1 MNIREILSQMGF
13 GEQAKVTTVKR
24 EEDGT
29 DYDVWKIEDNN
40 IAYVL
45 KKTSE
50 RELSVYNTFLT
61 SAEYGAPRIYK
72 SLNYCGELF
81 FLMEYIEGHDLR
93 KCDRE
98 SLTAVLEVLIYLQ
111 NMYWERRELQGIG
124 YGFEVSL
131 PGRQKRGKYLNDA
144 DLEQAY
150 EMYLQLYSNIPRTLC
165 HDDFL
170 PFNVLCAKGR
180 ATIIDWEYAGILPYP
195 TSLARLIAHGEED
208 EAAFFHM
215 TQEDKDY
222 AVEYYFEHLLKDKG
236 INYNDYR
243 RTLDYFLF
251 FEYCEWIMLGIKYDD
266 TESERFKKY
275 YAKAKEHIKRLV
287 NK

>member
-1 MNIREILSQMGF
+1 MNIREMLAQMGF
-13 GEQAKVTTVKR
+13 SEQANVTTFKR

-29 DYDVWKIEDNN
+29 DYDVWKIEEANT
-40 IAYVL
+40 AYVL

-50 RELSVYNTFLT
+50 RELSVYDTFLK
-61 SAEYGAPRIYK
+61 SAEYGVPRFCK

-81 FLMEYIEGHDLR
+81 FLMEYIEGDDLR

-98 SLTAVLEVLIYLQ
+98 SLTAVLEVLIHLQ
-111 NMYWERRELQGIG
+111 NMYWERRELQGVG
-124 YGFEVSL
+124 FGFEASL
-131 PGRQKRGKYLNDA
+131 QERKKRGQYLNDA

-150 EMYLQLYSNIPRTLC
+150 ERYLQLYSNIPRTLC
-165 HDDFL
+165 HDDLL
-170 PFNVLCAKGR
+170 PFNVLITKGK
-180 ATIIDWEYAGILPYP
+180 AAIIDWEYAGILPYP

-215 TQEDKDY
+215 RQEDKDY

-236 INYNDYR
+236 IDYNDYR
-243 RTLDYFLF
+243 RTLDYFLL
-251 FEYCEWIMLGIKYDD
+251 FEYCEWIMLGIKCDN

-275 YAKAKEHIKRLV
+275 YAKAKEHIKRLA
-287 NK
+287 